1 MFFFMAMEAQRLV
14 RIWIAYDLTD
24 SKIALGLLLAAVA
37 TPMMLIAPFGG
48 AIADR
53 VERRNLI
60 VFGQAIVVANEGVI
74 LALLVSD
81 QLAFWH
87 LLCTS
92 AVMGCVFPLIMPA
105 RAAIVVNIVGKEGVS
120 QAVGLNMAGM
130 NTMRVVGPGVAGYLL
145 YLACC
150 GSGATAPRLRRG
162 RSRSAETSSTASAT
176 CESTAWCWCCSSSGW
191 FRCSWPC
198 PSARCWWSSPAT
210 SGRLESGGSAGYRRS
225 EGSAEWREPC

>member
-1 MFFFMAMEAQRLV
+1 MMRPGPVSGTRVPKAEGERPPSPLRIAQFRWLFTSNMFFFMAMEAQRLV
-14 RIWIAYDLTD
+14 RVWIAYDLTD

-37 TPMMLIAPFGG
+37 TPMMLMAPFGG

-60 VFGQAIVVANEGVI
+60 VLGQAIVVANESVI

-145 YLACC
+145 YLL
-150 GSGATAPRLRRG
+150 GMKGAAAVGVGIYFLAFLCVLRVG
-162 RSRSAETSSTASAT
+162 RYRPQAA
-176 CESTAWCWCCSSSGW
+176 
-191 FRCSWPC
+191 
-198 PSARCWWSSPAT
+198 AREVSIGHNYA
-210 SGRLESGGSAGYRRS
+210 
-225 EGSAEWREPC
+225 